1 MKSCEHVIKEV
12 LQDSI
17 AEEFELEPGDAILKI
32 HNNEIEDIFDY
43 QYLVEDEYIEVLIR
57 KANGEE
63 WLLEIDKEADEDLG
77 IVFENGLMDDY
88 KSCQNKCMFCFIDQM
103 PKGMRETLYFKDD
116 DSRLSFLQG
125 NYVTLTNMSD
135 KDIDRIVKYHLG
147 PINISVH
154 TTNKELRCKMLNNRF
169 AGEALSKIETLY
181 NEGIEMNGQVVLC
194 KGVNDGDELR
204 KTIENLGRYL
214 PIMRSV
220 SVVPAGLTKFREG
233 LYPLESF
240 DKEDAGKVIDMI
252 ESYQQD
258 FYNKY
263 GLHFIQASDEWYIM
277 AERDFPEEDRYDGY
291 IQLENGVGMMRLLWE
306 EYMEAYERLEGNPA
320 DNVLESNQLE
330 SNSLKE
336 KNFEKNLEVSV
347 ATGVLAYDLIRK
359 MSDML
364 ENKYDNLKIH
374 CYKIINNY
382 FGEKI
387 TVSGLITGTD
397 LIEQLQDKELGE
409 RLLLPNNILRSG
421 EDIFLDDYTLT
432 DVSDK
437 LGVPIVITTSEG
449 EGFINAVLNGDGQQS
464 DNGNFVYIK
473 AYDKD

>member
-32 HNNEIEDIFDY
+32 NNNEIEDIFDY

-181 NEGIEMNGQVVLC
+181 NAGIEMNGQVVLC

-347 ATGVLAYDLIRK
+347 ATGVLAYNLIRK

-397 LIEQLQDKELGE
+397 LIEQLQNKELGE